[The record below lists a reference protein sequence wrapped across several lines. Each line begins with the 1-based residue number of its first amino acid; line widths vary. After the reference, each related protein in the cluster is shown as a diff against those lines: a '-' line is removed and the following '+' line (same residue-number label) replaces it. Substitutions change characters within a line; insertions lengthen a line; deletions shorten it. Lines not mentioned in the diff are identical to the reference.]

1 MAALFV
7 QLSYPFLFVSYCLT
21 LYRLLLSGSLLPVE
35 ERSAE
40 EDDVFG
46 VDDLEM
52 QTGLLTVEDE

>member
-21 LYRLLLSGSLLPVE
+21 LYRLPLSGLLQLVE